1 MLAVTSTATASPSS
15 AAPLN
20 SGALAMACGQ
30 WLVRVLQ
37 AAPVGRLCIAGGDS
51 SSHAIQAL
59 DAWGLSFL
67 QAISPGVALCRLH
80 SEQAALEGMEVVLK
94 GGQMGAAQLFET
106 LRHGS

>member
-1 MLAVTSTATASPSS
+1 MAVLPAAGRSAWCCTAARTSRGGRKQPDPGSDGKPAEPVRRATA
-15 AAPLN
+15 L
-20 SGALAMACGQ
+20 
-30 WLVRVLQ
+30 
-37 AAPVGRLCIAGGDS
+37 

-80 SEQAALEGMEVVLK
+80 SEQAALEGMEVVLM
-94 GGQMGAAQLFET
+94 GGQMGSVPLFET